1 MEHAKILPLA
11 EMINIFATPAT
22 GITIPAILFLRYSNL
37 KVLVLYP
44 YGEAWECHPGLFLD

>member
-22 GITIPAILFLRYSNL
+22 GITIPAILFLRYNNNGAGVVSL
-37 KVLVLYP
+37 WGSLGVSSR
-44 YGEAWECHPGLFLD
+44 AFS